1 MFDFLKAGI
10 EINSLFSFKNII
22 PKAENILK
30 NAMNV
35 DKAKIFIV
43 KKIENEE
50 ILATQDKT
58 TEEIKNI
65 LRKIQF

>member
-1 MFDFLKAGI
+1 MIGLYEGVMNDSESGCFF
-10 EINSLFSFKNII
+10 INYKF
-22 PKAENILK
+22 E
-30 NAMNV
+30 
-35 DKAKIFIV
+35 

>member
-1 MFDFLKAGI
+1 MIQNQVVFLLI
-10 EINSLFSFKNII
+10 IN
-22 PKAENILK
+22 LK
-30 NAMNV
+30 
-35 DKAKIFIV
+35 